1 MAKYVLA
8 ADYTLM
14 TDYRNV
20 PLATFFSCIPTD
32 YWQSRLVFRI
42 LADQPK
48 LDAQGRPI
56 RVPYGLRKV
65 EASLVRAFGRD
76 DVVIADPRDV
86 DRYIDDETEV
96 VGLHSMDPLG
106 LGPVSMSFTMGGVLT
121 PYTKAM
127 FLELVKRVQR
137 PNRKYKVVLGGP
149 GAWHFDYRQ
158 EMQESLGIDHIVHGE
173 VDHLVPEIFDRIVND
188 SAPPVMRFTNATAP
202 TVDQIPKILGPT
214 MHAMNEVMRGCGRGC
229 EFCEVTLRRPRYFPF
244 DYIGDEIAVNTKVGQ
259 SSIQLHSDDI
269 FLYNL
274 ENWKTMEPNED
285 AVKDLFRFVMAQPG
299 VSHCYPTHGTVSA
312 AVTNPGLI
320 RDISEIVRAGPNKWV
335 GIQSGIETGSPALSR
350 AVLHRKAAPFT
361 AEEWP
366 DLVVEGTQILNRNY
380 WYPAFTIIL
389 GLPGETP
396 EDAWMTVDLLD
407 RMEQIPNSHF
417 ITAPLTFVPIGV
429 LRGEE
434 FYNIDE
440 MIDESRFNVAYR
452 AWRHVLLEI
461 DQDLW
466 QLTRLPPPTRALVV
480 ATGRIGGRYI
490 LGIMHRYAR
499 RMGFRIRAPAKTRRQ
514 AEGHTLSFPA
524 TRPRRALGSGSRE
537 AQCVAFCLAAR
548 LRRRSDSEA
557 HSPGI
562 SVHDSEDV
570 PAADSSRGDHQGSRR
585 RREASELP
593 KVLVDLE
600 EDVAP
605 CAVCHVEARLVDH
618 FVDVVELLAPQHA
631 DRHER
636 ERRRDEVAVRNLLHP
651 VEEVHRH
658 PRILRSLTRQT
669 EDDREGG
676 IPVIAV

>member
-1 MAKYVLA
+1 MEPIQGLACPEELLNQTKRIDGGIRVGGGMAKYVLA

-48 LDAQGRPI
+48 RDAAGRRI

-158 EMQESLGIDHIVHGE
+158 EMQGSL
-173 VDHLVPEIFDRIVND
+173 
-188 SAPPVMRFTNATAP
+188 
-202 TVDQIPKILGPT
+202 
-214 MHAMNEVMRGCGRGC
+214 
-229 EFCEVTLRRPRYFPF
+229 
-244 DYIGDEIAVNTKVGQ
+244 
-259 SSIQLHSDDI
+259 
-269 FLYNL
+269 
-274 ENWKTMEPNED
+274 
-285 AVKDLFRFVMAQPG
+285 VMAQPG

-466 QLTRLPPPTRALVV
+466 QLTRLPAATRALAV
-480 ATGRIGGRYI
+480 ATGRMGGRDI
-490 LGIMHRYAR
+490 LALGRRFAR
-499 RMGFRIRAPAKTRRQ
+499 QRGFRVRAPAKTRRQ

-524 TRPRRALGSGSRE
+524 A
-537 AQCVAFCLAAR
+537 
-548 LRRRSDSEA
+548 
-557 HSPGI
+557 
-562 SVHDSEDV
+562 
-570 PAADSSRGDHQGSRR
+570 
-585 RREASELP
+585 
-593 KVLVDLE
+593 
-600 EDVAP
+600 
-605 CAVCHVEARLVDH
+605 
-618 FVDVVELLAPQHA
+618 
-631 DRHER
+631 
-636 ERRRDEVAVRNLLHP
+636 
-651 VEEVHRH
+651 
-658 PRILRSLTRQT
+658 
-669 EDDREGG
+669 
-676 IPVIAV
+676 

>member
-32 YWQSRLVFRI
+32 YWHSRLVFRI
-42 LADQPK
+42 LADPPK
-48 LDAQGRPI
+48 LDAEGRPI

-65 EASLVRAFGRD
+65 EASLVRAYGRD
-76 DVVIADPRDV
+76 DVVIADPRTV

-127 FLELVKRVQR
+127 FLELVQRVQR

-188 SAPPVMRFTNATAP
+188 HAPPVMRFTNATAP

-229 EFCEVTLRRPRYFPF
+229 EFCEVTLRRPRYFPL

-285 AVKDLFRFVMAQPG
+285 AVKDLFRYVMAQPG
-299 VSHCYPTHGTVSA
+299 VSHCYPTHGT
-312 AVTNPGLI
+312 
-320 RDISEIVRAGPNKWV
+320 
-335 GIQSGIETGSPALSR
+335 LS
-350 AVLHRKAAPFT
+350 
-361 AEEWP
+361 
-366 DLVVEGTQILNRNY
+366 
-380 WYPAFTIIL
+380 
-389 GLPGETP
+389 
-396 EDAWMTVDLLD
+396 
-407 RMEQIPNSHF
+407 
-417 ITAPLTFVPIGV
+417 APLTFVPIGV

-461 DQDLW
+461 DEDLW
-466 QLTRLPPPTRALVV
+466 HLTRLPAPTRALVV
-480 ATGRIGGRYI
+480 ATARIGGRYI

-524 TRPRRALGSGSRE
+524 A
-537 AQCVAFCLAAR
+537 
-548 LRRRSDSEA
+548 
-557 HSPGI
+557 
-562 SVHDSEDV
+562 
-570 PAADSSRGDHQGSRR
+570 
-585 RREASELP
+585 
-593 KVLVDLE
+593 
-600 EDVAP
+600 
-605 CAVCHVEARLVDH
+605 
-618 FVDVVELLAPQHA
+618 
-631 DRHER
+631 
-636 ERRRDEVAVRNLLHP
+636 
-651 VEEVHRH
+651 
-658 PRILRSLTRQT
+658 
-669 EDDREGG
+669 
-676 IPVIAV
+676 

>member
-158 EMQESLGIDHIVHGE
+158 EMQASLGIDHIVHGE

-244 DYIGDEIAVNTKVGQ
+244 DYIGDEIAMNTKVGQ

-285 AVKDLFRFVMAQPG
+285 AVKDLFRF
-299 VSHCYPTHGTVSA
+299 
-312 AVTNPGLI
+312 L
-320 RDISEIVRAGPNKWV
+320 
-335 GIQSGIETGSPALSR
+335 
-350 AVLHRKAAPFT
+350 
-361 AEEWP
+361 
-366 DLVVEGTQILNRNY
+366 
-380 WYPAFTIIL
+380 
-389 GLPGETP
+389 
-396 EDAWMTVDLLD
+396 
-407 RMEQIPNSHF
+407 MEQIPNGHF
-417 ITAPLTFVPIGV
+417 VTAPLTFVPIGV
-429 LRGEE
+429 LRGEA
-434 FYNIDE
+434 FYNLDE

-466 QLTRLPPPTRALVV
+466 RLTRLPAPMKALIVV
-480 ATGRIGGRYI
+480 TARIGGRYI
-490 LGIMHRYAR
+490 LDIMHRYAR
-499 RMGFRIRAPAKTRRQ
+499 RKGFRIRAPSTTRRQ
-514 AEGHTLSFPA
+514 AEGHTVTFPA
-524 TRPRRALGSGSRE
+524 A
-537 AQCVAFCLAAR
+537 
-548 LRRRSDSEA
+548 
-557 HSPGI
+557 
-562 SVHDSEDV
+562 
-570 PAADSSRGDHQGSRR
+570 
-585 RREASELP
+585 
-593 KVLVDLE
+593 
-600 EDVAP
+600 
-605 CAVCHVEARLVDH
+605 
-618 FVDVVELLAPQHA
+618 
-631 DRHER
+631 
-636 ERRRDEVAVRNLLHP
+636 
-651 VEEVHRH
+651 
-658 PRILRSLTRQT
+658 
-669 EDDREGG
+669 
-676 IPVIAV
+676 

>member
-48 LDAQGRPI
+48 LDAAGRPI

-127 FLELVKRVQR
+127 FLDLVQRVQR
-137 PNRKYKVVLGGP
+137 PNRKYKIVLGGP

-188 SAPPVMRFTNATAP
+188 HAPPVMRFTNATAP

-244 DYIGDEIAVNTKVGQ
+244 DYIGDEIAMNTKVGE

-285 AVKDLFRFVMAQPG
+285 AVKDLFRYVMAQPG

-320 RDISEIVRAGPNKWV
+320 RDISDIVRAGPRKWV

-350 AVLHRKAAPFT
+350 AVLHRKAAPFS

-366 DLVVEGTQILNRNY
+366 DLVVQGTQILNRNY

-407 RMEQIPNSHF
+407 RMEQIPDSHF

-434 FYNIDE
+434 FYNLDE
-440 MIDESRFNVAYR
+440 MIGESRGNGLAPDLNEIHRPIEHDRRIVADCDVQGESGLIATR
-452 AWRHVLLEI
+452 EARHRGLEQRPTKPATAAILRHPELRDERHAHPMRDQDCTHDPVALECDLRGVRHELTGIAFEEAGHVAAPFLLRPRVDAILLLHVSFVHIHEELREAKDFVLLR
-461 DQDLW
+461 
-466 QLTRLPPPTRALVV
+466 RLQHHA
-480 ATGRIGGRYI
+480 GG
-490 LGIMHRYAR
+490 HDS
-499 RMGFRIRAPAKTRRQ
+499 P
-514 AEGHTLSFPA
+514 
-524 TRPRRALGSGSRE
+524 
-537 AQCVAFCLAAR
+537 
-548 LRRRSDSEA
+548 LRRSFHPHARKDTLEA
-557 HSPGI
+557 
-562 SVHDSEDV
+562 E
-570 PAADSSRGDHQGSRR
+570 
-585 RREASELP
+585 RRE
-593 KVLVDLE
+593 
-600 EDVAP
+600 
-605 CAVCHVEARLVDH
+605 CG
-618 FVDVVELLAPQHA
+618 FVDVLEV
-631 DRHER
+631 
-636 ERRRDEVAVRNLLHP
+636 RRD
-651 VEEVHRH
+651 
-658 PRILRSLTRQT
+658 
-669 EDDREGG
+669 
-676 IPVIAV
+676 